1 MASFNATSRRNEPIS
16 PRIARLT
23 QDASRRAITRR
34 ASSLTLP
41 QTQVETA
48 PLTEEEQEVTE
59 TATQD
64 AVTHKDAIGN
74 ETYAQTIARI
84 AQQSSTGHVSRV
96 HNQPTTSRQAMAR
109 E

>member
-1 MASFNATSRRNEPIS
+1 MATTNATSRSNEPESI
-16 PRIARLT
+16 RIARLT
-23 QDASRRAITRR
+23 QDSSRRAITRR

-48 PLTEEEQEVTE
+48 PLSEEEQEETE
-59 TATQD
+59 TPSQD

-74 ETYAQTIARI
+74 ETYAQTIARL

-109 E
+109 K

>member
-1 MASFNATSRRNEPIS
+1 MATSNATSRSNEPES
-16 PRIARLT
+16 VRIARLT

-34 ASSLTLP
+34 ASSLTMP
-41 QTQVETA
+41 QTQVITE
-48 PLTEEEQEVTE
+48 PLTEEEQEE
-59 TATQD
+59 THTQD

-74 ETYAQTIARI
+74 ETYAQTIARL

-96 HNQPTTSRQAMAR
+96 QNQPTTSRQAMAR